1 MEYCFVEMGNT
12 LIVMRATQEE
22 IAKLGKDQAQKEEAA
37 NTGTELE
44 EMALQ
49 KDQVQKSID
58 II

>member
-37 NTGTELE
+37 NTGTKLE
-44 EMALQ
+44 EMAL
-49 KDQVQKSID
+49 
-58 II
+58 